1 MPANNVAPSSLQSLE
16 SRESN
21 RMYRETPNI
30 MGISRLIIDLL
41 LVSGLNMAD
50 MPRIKEILN
59 ILLPITFPT
68 AIMLFPFT
76 EETRL
81 TTNSGVDVPK
91 ATTVRPMTTGVTP
104 RLLARLD
111 DPLTSHSAP

>member
-1 MPANNVAPSSLQSLE
+1 
-16 SRESN
+16 
-21 RMYRETPNI
+21 
-30 MGISRLIIDLL
+30 MGISRLKTDLL
-41 LVSGLNMAD
+41 LVSGLNNAD
-50 MPRIKEILN
+50 MPKIREILQ

-68 AIMLFPFT
+68 AIMLFPFM

-91 ATTVRPMTTGVTP
+91 ATTVRPITTGVTP